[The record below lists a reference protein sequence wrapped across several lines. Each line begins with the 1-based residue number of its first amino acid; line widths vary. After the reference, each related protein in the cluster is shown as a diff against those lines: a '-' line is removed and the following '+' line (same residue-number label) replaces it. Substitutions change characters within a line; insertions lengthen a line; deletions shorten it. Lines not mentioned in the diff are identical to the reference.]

1 MNKKF
6 KNYIN
11 RYLNQNV
18 KPHRFT
24 YDTMNANPK
33 NKTTQVLLFRI
44 HSQISNAQM
53 LTFNTVPL
61 KMHTNEICLQVKQ
74 HFKSCC

>member
-18 KPHRFT
+18 KPQRFAE
-24 YDTMNANPK
+24 DTINTNSK
-33 NKTTQVLLFRI
+33 NRTIQVLLSRTC
-44 HSQISNAQM
+44 SQISNAQTH
-53 LTFNTVPL
+53 TFNTVPL
-61 KMHTNEICLQVKQ
+61 KMHTN
-74 HFKSCC
+74 

>member
-18 KPHRFT
+18 KPQRFT
-24 YDTMNANPK
+24 EDTINTNSK
-33 NKTTQVLLFRI
+33 NRTIQVLLSRTC
-44 HSQISNAQM
+44 SQISNAQM
-53 LTFNTVPL
+53 HTFNTLHTFNVPL
-61 KMHTNEICLQVKQ
+61 KIHTN
-74 HFKSCC
+74 